1 MKIAKNCFFGVFFR
15 QNLGVWPPVV
25 LRERVIS
32 WVFCTFCK
40 WCNTYFK
47 NNLHLGWFFIIRLV
61 KMPKNTQNLTKKP
74 KSQVFSL
81 FQDPLGDKPKVRKF
95 SKIFFYSS
103 RCLLTK
109 RFMKYGILMKFGFP
123 AWYLGPKTWKKG
135 PQGGKSRY
143 AENSYQ

>member
-1 MKIAKNCFFGVFFR
+1 MGIRHISRDENCEKLFFRGFFR

-47 NNLHLGWFFIIRLV
+47 NNLHLSWFFIIRLV

-95 SKIFFYSS
+95 SKKIFFTHLGVF
-103 RCLLTK
+103 LLNDSWNME
-109 RFMKYGILMKFGFP
+109 FWWNLVFQHDI
-123 AWYLGPKTWKKG
+123 
-135 PQGGKSRY
+135 
-143 AENSYQ
+143 